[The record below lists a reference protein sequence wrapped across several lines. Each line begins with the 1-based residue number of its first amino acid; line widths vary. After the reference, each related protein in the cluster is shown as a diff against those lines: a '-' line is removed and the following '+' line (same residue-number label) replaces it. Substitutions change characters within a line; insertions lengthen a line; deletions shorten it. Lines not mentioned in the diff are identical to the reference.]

1 MVPLQGKKTHV
12 LCVGTT
18 TDDISDIT
26 DMGFQIKKSLKILGM
41 SVSNNLVDDTE
52 KSVRQITQKILD
64 NITKWERFNLSLP
77 GRILIAK
84 SILYSQIN
92 YLGCFLEFSHRW
104 KWAA

>member
-1 MVPLQGKKTHV
+1 
-12 LCVGTT
+12 
-18 TDDISDIT
+18 
-26 DMGFQIKKSLKILGM
+26 MGFQIKKSLKILGM